1 MEYSKEAQKLE
12 MPKILAVDDE
22 QNILELIKLYLTR
35 EGYQVET
42 VSRGGEA
49 LPKVLQFNADLVIL
63 DLMLPDM
70 DGFEVCRQIRSKSK
84 VPILMLT
91 ARKEDVDKIVGL
103 EMGADDYL
111 TKPFNPRELI
121 ARIRAILRRYQTRQK
136 ASEIIELGKLRINL
150 SGHEVFIDSNRLQL
164 RTKEFALLVTL
175 AQNLGNVLSREKL
188 LEMVWGFDYF
198 GETRTVDVHINHLR
212 EKLTD
217 SGVNIETLRGVGYK
231 MTITGESK

>member
-1 MEYSKEAQKLE
+1 

-22 QNILELIKLYLTR
+22 HNILELIKLYLSR
-35 EGYQVET
+35 EGYQVDT
-42 VSRGGEA
+42 VSRGSEA
-49 LPKVLQFNADLVIL
+49 LPKVLQFNPDLVIL

-70 DGFEVCRQIRSKSK
+70 DGFEVCRQIRGKSK

-91 ARKEDVDKIVGL
+91 ARKEDVDKIIGL

-121 ARIRAILRRYQTRQK
+121 ARIRAILRRYQTGQK
-136 ASEIIELGKLRINL
+136 TGEIIELGKLRIDL
-150 SGHEVFIDSNRLQL
+150 SGHEASIDNNRLQL
-164 RTKEFALLVTL
+164 RTKEFALLVAL

-212 EKLTD
+212 EKLAD
-217 SGVNIETLRGVGYK
+217 SGVNIETLRGTGYK
-231 MTITGESK
+231 MTITREN

>member
-1 MEYSKEAQKLE
+1 

-35 EGYQVET
+35 EGYQVDT
-42 VSRGGEA
+42 VSRGNEA
-49 LPKVLQFNADLVIL
+49 LPKLIQFNPDLVIL
-63 DLMLPDM
+63 DLMLPDI
-70 DGFEVCRQIRSKSK
+70 DGFEICRQIRSKSK

-121 ARIRAILRRYQTRQK
+121 ARIKAILRRYQSGPPK
-136 ASEIIELGKLRINL
+136 SELIQIAKLHIDL
-150 SGHEVFIDSNRLQL
+150 IGHEVSVENKLLPL
-164 RTKEFALLVTL
+164 RTKEFALLTAL
-175 AQNLGNVLSREKL
+175 AQNVGTVFSREKL
-188 LEMVWGFDYF
+188 LEVVWGFDYY

-212 EKLTD
+212 EKLVN

-231 MTITGESK
+231 MTTIEDN